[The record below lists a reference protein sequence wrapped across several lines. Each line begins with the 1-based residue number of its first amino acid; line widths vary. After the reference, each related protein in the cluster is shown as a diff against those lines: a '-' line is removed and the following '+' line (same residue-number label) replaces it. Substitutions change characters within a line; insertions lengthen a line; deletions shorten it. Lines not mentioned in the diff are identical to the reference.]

1 MYEQLLL
8 KINYEEHKCNKTEN
22 IRFYAFKVFS
32 K

>member
-8 KINYEEHKCNKTEN
+8 KINYEEHKSIKTEN